1 MFNPSKADCI
11 TILSAASSVTGQG
24 TLLDLDYK
32 RLGLSRNGME
42 TAASFLIERDC
53 FTRYVNGGGDHIA
66 VGGLSLQGRLRLDQL
81 SNG

>member
-11 TILSAASSVTGQG
+11 TILSAASRVTGQG

-53 FTRYVNGGGDHIA
+53 FTGYVNGGDHIA

-81 SNG
+81 ANG